1 MLKSG
6 SAVSAEPG
14 LATSV
19 AAPMREGP
27 DPAET
32 ADAGPEEEVAEQP
45 PVKVPG
51 APQVPSAKEREEHEA
66 SGHVDHRSW

>member
-19 AAPMREGP
+19 AAPKGEGL
-27 DPAET
+27 DLAET
-32 ADAGPEEEVAEQP
+32 ADAGPDEEAAEQP

-66 SGHVDHRSW
+66 RGS